1 MALDVFVTGTDTGV
15 GKTVVSASLAALW
28 RVQGRQPR
36 ALKPVASGVE
46 GVGEDEALLGV
57 GAGHEPCS
65 YYRLKAPL
73 SPHRAARIEGVTI
86 DRERLNAWV
95 RAQPG
100 PRIVEGVGGWEVPLG
115 DFRVSDWA
123 VDLGFP
129 VLVVAPNRL
138 GVLNQSLLTV
148 EAVRRRGLRVV
159 GLVLVSQQQPDGS
172 AVGNLEDLRDLLP
185 GTSVR
190 EFPFLAGL
198 EQPFLEEGG
207 RHLAGFLEEDRWL

>member
-28 RVQGRQPR
+28 RGQGRRPS

-46 GVGEDEALLGV
+46 GVGEDAALLGL
-57 GAGHEPCS
+57 GAGHQPRS
-65 YYRLKAPL
+65 YYSLKAPL
-73 SPHRAARIEGVTI
+73 SPHRAARMEGVVL
-86 DRERLNAWV
+86 DRGALTAWV
-95 RAQPG
+95 KKQPG

-115 DFRVSDWA
+115 GFRVSDWA

-148 EAVRRRGLRVV
+148 EAVQRRGLRVV
-159 GLVLVSQQQPDGS
+159 GLVLVRQALPDSS
-172 AVGNLEDLRDLLP
+172 AAGNLEDLRELLP
-185 GTSVR
+185 SVSVV

-198 EQPFLEEGG
+198 GAPSLEEGG
-207 RHLAGFLEEDRWL
+207 RILATFLGDDRWL